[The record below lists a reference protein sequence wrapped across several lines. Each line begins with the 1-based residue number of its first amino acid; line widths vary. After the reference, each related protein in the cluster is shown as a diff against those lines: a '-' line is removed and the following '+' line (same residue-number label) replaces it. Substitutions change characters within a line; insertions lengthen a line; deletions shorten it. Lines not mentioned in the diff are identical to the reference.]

1 MATSAVR
8 RSSRLAAAS
17 PLQSVLQKEHIRSA
31 SLSGRLRT
39 STTANCEPH
48 ARVKRGRVPR
58 KRQNTQG
65 GGDDEETPVHVDMEE
80 DAVVAVQT
88 VDTQSRRARV
98 PKSLP
103 GRSIEEW
110 MRLGGVLL
118 LDL

>member
-1 MATSAVR
+1 M
-8 RSSRLAAAS
+8 
-17 PLQSVLQKEHIRSA
+17 
-31 SLSGRLRT
+31 RT

-103 GRSIEEW
+103 GRSIEVDPFFIW
-110 MRLGGVLL
+110 FASSHPLAVAMLNADLVKLL
-118 LDL
+118 LAAAWTAISARE